1 MGTPTFVLG
10 PANNIIEKMGGWP
23 DSELVFVI
31 DSQITVEGGD
41 LGMTVYTFPEL
52 EDLVALIQGID
63 LDTDVAADTQ
73 ADDLV

>member
-1 MGTPTFVLG
+1 
-10 PANNIIEKMGGWP
+10 MGGWP

-31 DSQITVEGGD
+31 DSRITVEDGD

-52 EDLVALIQGID
+52 EDLVKLIQGID

-73 ADDLV
+73 ADNLV